1 LKRPIDADPEVKK
14 IIEDFFMGYHS
25 IVQRVRNSMEFR
37 AMSKEYATADPL
49 DPLESNDVDS
59 ASNAKH
65 RFDSV
70 FRSVVRFIKLLDS
83 YLGTAR
89 KVAILRRG
97 EDEGKDAETFLS
109 LLHSRAGVRRLL
121 IIGLLGE
128 CC

>member
-1 LKRPIDADPEVKK
+1 
-14 IIEDFFMGYHS
+14 
-25 IVQRVRNSMEFR
+25 MEFR
-37 AMSKEYATADPL
+37 AMFNEYATTDPL

-65 RFDSV
+65 RFDLV